1 MDIQFQKI
9 GKVSGELTINMA
21 KADYEA
27 NVNKSLKELGKK
39 VQMPGF
45 RPGHVTASLVRKCT
59 VPKLRL
65 TK

>member
-9 GKVSGELTINMA
+9 RKVSVELTINMA

-39 VQMPGF
+39 VQMHGF
-45 RPGHVTASLVRKCT
+45 RPGRVPASIVK
-59 VPKLRL
+59 KLY
-65 TK
+65 